1 MYINLTTAKAIL
13 AGMKFSYLQKNIMN
27 PAIRKNAKKKS
38 LITKDTTVH
47 SGYNEKNPTQTQGA
61 FKPDTAEQ
69 APKKDIDNKD
79 YKTDAEVQKKEPD
92 SEVIKRD

>member
-1 MYINLTTAKAIL
+1 
-13 AGMKFSYLQKNIMN
+13 MN
-27 PAIRKNAKKKS
+27 PTIRKNAKKKS
-38 LITKDTTVH
+38 RIVKNTTVH
-47 SGYNEKNPTQTQGA
+47 KGYNENNPTQTQGA

-69 APKKDIDNKD
+69 TPKNDITKKD

>member
-1 MYINLTTAKAIL
+1 MAII
-13 AGMKFSYLQKNIMN
+13 AGTKFLYLQKNSMN
-27 PAIRKNAKKKS
+27 PNIRKNAKKKS
-38 LITKDTTVH
+38 PILKDTAVH
-47 SGYNEKNPTQTQGA
+47 KGYNEHNPTQTQGA

-92 SEVIKRD
+92 SEVIKSD